1 MTDKLRQLY
10 KTQILKHAQNPFNE
24 GKLEAYTHLIKAYN
38 PVCGDQFD
46 LYVNIVDQRVI
57 EASFTGYGCAI
68 SKASTSVLA
77 KHILGKNR
85 AEIHSFVTDF
95 LKLLDPNEPQPQ
107 EEIISDEE
115 LLAFAAAREFPER
128 LSCANLA
135 WLALVKE
142 LFPD

>member
-1 MTDKLRQLY
+1 MTDKLKQLY
-10 KTQILKHAQNPFNE
+10 KTQILKHSQNPFNE

-46 LYVNIVDQRVI
+46 LYLNIIDQQVT

-68 SKASTSVLA
+68 SKASTSVLT
-77 KHILGKNR
+77 KQIIGKGKT
-85 AEIHSFVTDF
+85 EIDAFVADF
-95 LKLLDPNEPQPQ
+95 LKLLDPNASQLP
-107 EEIISDEE
+107 EEITADEE

-135 WLALVKE
+135 WLALIKDV
-142 LFPD
+142 L

>member
-1 MTDKLRQLY
+1 MTDKLKQLY
-10 KTQILKHAQNPFNE
+10 KTQILKHSQNPFNE

-46 LYVNIVDQRVI
+46 LYLNIIDQQVI

-68 SKASTSVLA
+68 SKASTSVLT
-77 KHILGKNR
+77 KQIIGKGKT
-85 AEIHSFVTDF
+85 EIDAFVADF
-95 LKLLDPNEPQPQ
+95 LKLLDPNASQLP
-107 EEIISDEE
+107 EEITADEE

-135 WLALVKE
+135 WLALIKDV
-142 LFPD
+142 L

>member
-1 MTDKLRQLY
+1 MTDKLKQLY
-10 KTQILKHAQNPFNE
+10 KTQILKHSQNPFNE

-46 LYVNIVDQRVI
+46 LYLNIIDQQVT

-68 SKASTSVLA
+68 SKASTSVLTNQ
-77 KHILGKNR
+77 IIGKGKT
-85 AEIHSFVTDF
+85 EIDAFVADF
-95 LKLLDPNEPQPQ
+95 LKLLDPNESQLP
-107 EEIISDEE
+107 EEITADEE

-135 WLALVKE
+135 WLALIKDV
-142 LFPD
+142 L

>member
-1 MTDKLRQLY
+1 
-10 KTQILKHAQNPFNE
+10 LKHSQNPFNE

-46 LYVNIVDQRVI
+46 LYLNIIDQQVI

-68 SKASTSVLA
+68 SKASTSVLT
-77 KHILGKNR
+77 KQIIGKGKT
-85 AEIHSFVTDF
+85 EIDAFVADF
-95 LKLLDPNEPQPQ
+95 LKLLDPNASQLP
-107 EEIISDEE
+107 EEITADEE

-135 WLALVKE
+135 WLALIKDV
-142 LFPD
+142 L

>member
-1 MTDKLRQLY
+1 MTDKLKQLY
-10 KTQILKHAQNPFNE
+10 KTQILKHSQNPFNE

-46 LYVNIVDQRVI
+46 LYLNIIDQQVI

-68 SKASTSVLA
+68 SKASTSVLT
-77 KHILGKNR
+77 KQIIGKGKT
-85 AEIHSFVTDF
+85 EIDAFVADF
-95 LKLLDPNEPQPQ
+95 LKLLDPNESQLP
-107 EEIISDEE
+107 EEITADEE

-135 WLALVKE
+135 WLALIKDV
-142 LFPD
+142 L